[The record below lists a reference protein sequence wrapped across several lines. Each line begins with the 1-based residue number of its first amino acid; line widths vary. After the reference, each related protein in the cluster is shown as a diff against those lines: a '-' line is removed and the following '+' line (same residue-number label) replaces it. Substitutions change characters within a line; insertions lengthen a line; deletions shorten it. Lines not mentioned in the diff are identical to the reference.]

1 MTLSRQSDF
10 AQDAD
15 FERALQAVG
24 ASGSHLKNESI
35 RLQLTTG
42 GMRPGR
48 RLRLTD
54 ACVSHDVVA
63 GLNELQRW
71 ILAFNELAFNAAG
84 LFVLNAGATALAGGT
99 IDLTLHEAMHANAS
113 ALFKSSLRCPFFFL
127 IWFVV
132 LFFDMARSAGG
143 ARNGELRPE
152 LLAVANASDLAL
164 NDGSLFDGNTG
175 NLVKLIERRA
185 KVSAALCRFVALSL
199 SLFCRS
205 QWDVMLRR
213 RQRPSGSSSV
223 VCSA

>member
-1 MTLSRQSDF
+1 MS
-10 AQDAD
+10 
-15 FERALQAVG
+15 V
-24 ASGSHLKNESI
+24 
-35 RLQLTTG
+35 
-42 GMRPGR
+42 
-48 RLRLTD
+48 
-54 ACVSHDVVA
+54 
-63 GLNELQRW
+63 
-71 ILAFNELAFNAAG
+71 
-84 LFVLNAGATALAGGT
+84 
-99 IDLTLHEAMHANAS
+99 
-113 ALFKSSLRCPFFFL
+113 FFL